1 MFSSKIES
9 SGLNLWI
16 RERRLIKRMRVSNA
30 KHDTFVISL
39 PKSGRTWHR
48 LMVGYYLARVSGVD
62 PKNSLKLDYLAKS
75 AGIPPL
81 AYTHNASSFTEKLP
95 PRSEAVASPAE
106 WQGKNVLLLT
116 RDNRDVL
123 VSSYFHSRFRDKA
136 FDGSISEFIRH
147 PFVGIV
153 KILTAFNRW
162 HENRHLAA
170 NFAVVSYENIQ
181 ADPASALAKSLS
193 FIGIKQPDQRIAE
206 ETVKFGDFRNL
217 QQMEQT
223 DYFQSQEMRNSSNDP
238 RGRKIRSGKVG
249 GFREHLS
256 DEDLSF
262 IEKMEREMG
271 NPFSPNIVD
280 PKIN

>member
-16 RERRLIKRMRVSNA
+16 RERRLLKRMRLSNT

-48 LMVGYYLARVSGVD
+48 LMVGYYLARVSGID
-62 PKNSLKLDYLAKS
+62 PKNSLKLEFLAKS

-95 PRSEAVASPAE
+95 PRSKAVASPLE

-136 FDGSISEFIRH
+136 FDGSISEFIRN

-162 HENRHLAA
+162 HENRHLAS
-170 NFAVVSYENIQ
+170 NFEVVSYEEIK
-181 ADPASALAKSLS
+181 AEPAAALAKGLS
-193 FIGIKQPDQRIAE
+193 FVGIAQPDRKIVE
-206 ETVKFGDFRNL
+206 ETVKFADFGNL
-217 QQMEQT
+217 QKMEQS
-223 DYFQSQEMRNSSNDP
+223 DYFQSEEMRNNSNDP

-256 DEDLSF
+256 DEDLAF

-271 NPFSPNIVD
+271 NPFAPA
-280 PKIN
+280 KKTG

>member
-16 RERRLIKRMRVSNA
+16 RERRLLQRMRASNA
-30 KHDTFVISL
+30 KHETFVISL

-48 LMVGYYLARVSGVD
+48 LMLGYYLARGSGND
-62 PKNSLKLDYLAKS
+62 PKDSLKLDYLTNA
-75 AGIPPL
+75 AGIPSL

-95 PRSEAVASPAE
+95 PRSKAVASPLE
-106 WQGKNVLLLT
+106 WQGRNVMLLT

-136 FDGSISEFIRH
+136 FDGSISEFIRN

-162 HENRHLAA
+162 HENRNLAKK
-170 NFAVVSYENIQ
+170 FSVLSYEEIKT
-181 ADPASALAKSLS
+181 DPKAALATSLS
-193 FIGIKQPDQRIAE
+193 FVGVTEPDPKIIQEA
-206 ETVKFGDFRNL
+206 VAFGDFGNL
-217 QQMEQT
+217 QKMEQS
-223 DYFQSQEMRNSSNDP
+223 DYFRSTEMRNSSNDP

-256 DEDLSF
+256 DEDLLF
-262 IEKMEREMG
+262 IEKMERELG
-271 NPFSPNIVD
+271 NPFSPNVVE
-280 PKIN
+280 PKEA